1 MKTYLKLICYI
12 SLIAVLYSCK
22 TTKPVVKEVIE
33 KVEEVEEVEEVET
46 NITFK
51 NSLNISLKNSNN
63 EFIIENNLINKL
75 SEELIFKDIAPS
87 YYMNIEGVYNI
98 PKNIRQITSSTKY
111 ELYDYYFDKKG
122 RLDSL
127 YSKRNGSYKVN
138 YNKNGLIDY
147 IKKTKTYKNSK
158 RIKSTKYL
166 TYFATAKN
174 TITKY
179 ETNNKNLIVS
189 NNTFSH
195 KFSYNSKGEII
206 KTNYNELLKGNFI
219 EYYTFN
225 ENPSTIKLIKARAGT
240 YFFIKGY
247 KLDNNGKII
256 NTYFT
261 NYAMDLNSNSVKLD
275 KILYKDDAPALL
287 TKYDKNKRV
296 LVIENNKIK
305 HIYKYY

>member
-1 MKTYLKLICYI
+1 MKTYIKLTFYI
-12 SLIAVLYSCK
+12 SLITILYSCR
-22 TTKPVVKEVIE
+22 TTKPVVKEVTKIE
-33 KVEEVEEVEEVET
+33 NIET

-98 PKNIRQITSSTKY
+98 PKNVKQITSSTAY

-127 YSKRNGSYKVN
+127 YSKRNGSYKIN
-138 YNKNGLIDY
+138 YNRNGLIDY
-147 IKKTKTYKNSK
+147 IKKTKTYKGSK
-158 RIKSTKYL
+158 KIKSTKYL
-166 TYFATAKN
+166 TYFTTDKN
-174 TITKY
+174 TITRY

-189 NNTFSH
+189 NNKFSH
-195 KFSYNSKGEII
+195 KFIYNNQGEII
-206 KTNYNELLKGNFI
+206 KTNYNEPIDNNFI

-225 ENPSTIKLIKARAGT
+225 ENLSTIKLIKAKAGT

-261 NYAMDLNSNSVKLD
+261 NYGMDLNSNSVKLNE
-275 KILYKDDAPALL
+275 ILYKDDSPPLQ

-296 LVIENNKIK
+296 LVIENNKVK
-305 HIYKYY
+305 HVYEYY

>member
-1 MKTYLKLICYI
+1 MKTYLKLTFYI

-33 KVEEVEEVEEVET
+33 KVEEVVEVET

-166 TYFATAKN
+166 TYFATDKN

-195 KFSYNSKGEII
+195 KFSYNNKGEII
-206 KTNYNELLKGNFI
+206 KTNYNKPIDSNFI

-225 ENPSTIKLIKARAGT
+225 KNLSTIKLIKAIAGT

-296 LVIENNKIK
+296 LVIENNKVK
-305 HIYKYY
+305 HIYQYY

>member
-33 KVEEVEEVEEVET
+33 KVEEVET

-87 YYMNIEGVYNI
+87 YYMNIEGVYTI

-166 TYFATAKN
+166 TYFATDKN

-195 KFSYNSKGEII
+195 KFIYNNKGEII

-225 ENPSTIKLIKARAGT
+225 KNLSTIKLIKARAGT

>member
-33 KVEEVEEVEEVET
+33 KVEEVET

-87 YYMNIEGVYNI
+87 YYMNIEGVYTI

-138 YNKNGLIDY
+138 YN
-147 IKKTKTYKNSK
+147 S
-158 RIKSTKYL
+158 S
-166 TYFATAKN
+166 FAPM
-174 TITKY
+174 I
-179 ETNNKNLIVS
+179 
-189 NNTFSH
+189 
-195 KFSYNSKGEII
+195 
-206 KTNYNELLKGNFI
+206 
-219 EYYTFN
+219 
-225 ENPSTIKLIKARAGT
+225 
-240 YFFIKGY
+240 
-247 KLDNNGKII
+247 
-256 NTYFT
+256 
-261 NYAMDLNSNSVKLD
+261 
-275 KILYKDDAPALL
+275 
-287 TKYDKNKRV
+287 
-296 LVIENNKIK
+296 
-305 HIYKYY
+305 